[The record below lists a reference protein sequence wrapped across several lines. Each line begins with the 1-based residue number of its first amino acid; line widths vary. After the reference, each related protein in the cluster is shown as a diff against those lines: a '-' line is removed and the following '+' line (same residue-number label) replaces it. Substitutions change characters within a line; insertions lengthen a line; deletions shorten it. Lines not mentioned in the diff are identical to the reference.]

1 MGTTDTRQRILTAS
15 LDLFNRDGVRRATT
29 NHIAAHAGISPGN
42 LYYHFRS
49 REEIVRELFP
59 EVARATRQTIVLP
72 PPGAALSA
80 REVARYHLSGI
91 EVLWRFRFFFR
102 DLNEIV
108 SRDRAVARG
117 YRALQDW
124 LVSAF
129 QDMFERLTAQGSMRR
144 VGSPAEVKHLA
155 ENAALVWT
163 SWVNFL
169 MTAGKT
175 AVERD
180 DIVAGASHGL
190 LTFSAYLDAAFAREI
205 RTAMQRWRAPRTRAV
220 RARRP
225 RAPRNPVGQP
235 ARTLPTPRA
244 TTDAGRHYQRQWLS
258 RAMISSC
265 SSRPMLVK

>member
-1 MGTTDTRQRILTAS
+1 MRTAGTRECILTAS

-49 REEIVRELFP
+49 REQIIRELFP
-59 EVARATRQTIVLP
+59 EIARATRQTIVLP
-72 PPGAALSA
+72 PPDTELTAHA
-80 REVARYHLSGI
+80 VARYHLSGL

-108 SRDRAVARG
+108 SRDRVIAKE
-117 YRALQDW
+117 YRTLQDW
-124 LVSAF
+124 LVAAF
-129 QDMFERLTAQGSMRR
+129 QSMFERLVAQASMRR
-144 VGSPAEVKHLA
+144 VGSTAEVKRLA

-175 AVERD
+175 AVERS

-190 LTFSAYLDAAFAREI
+190 LTFSAYLEEPFAAEI
-205 RTAMQRWRAPRTRAV
+205 RAAIRRWRAPGARSMAPNGSRRRA
-220 RARRP
+220 A
-225 RAPRNPVGQP
+225 
-235 ARTLPTPRA
+235 
-244 TTDAGRHYQRQWLS
+244 
-258 RAMISSC
+258 
-265 SSRPMLVK
+265 VKR

>member
-1 MGTTDTRQRILTAS
+1 MATTSTRQRILTAS

-49 REEIVRELFP
+49 REEIIRELFP

-72 PPGAALSA
+72 PPGAELTAH
-80 REVARYHLSGI
+80 EVARYHLSGI

-108 SRDRAVARG
+108 SRDHAIAKR

-129 QDMFERLTAQGSMRR
+129 QGMFARLTAQASMRR
-144 VGSPAEVKHLA
+144 IGSPVEVKQLA

-169 MTAGKT
+169 MTAGKA
-175 AVERD
+175 AVERG

-190 LTFSAYLDAAFAREI
+190 LTFSAYLDEAFAREI
-205 RTAMQRWRAPRTRAV
+205 RAAIQRWRAPGARSV

-225 RAPRNPVGQP
+225 RASLSTVTQP
-235 ARTLPTPRA
+235 ARAPTPRA
-244 TTDAGRHYQRQWLS
+244 TGRR
-258 RAMISSC
+258 
-265 SSRPMLVK
+265 SSRRGQTRWR